1 MKIRVKICGLR
12 SPEAVA
18 AAVEAGAD
26 AVGFVFAESPR
37 SIEIDAAVRLAE
49 QVPDSVATVAVM
61 HHPDRA
67 LVDEVLAGLRPH
79 FLQTDTEDFET
90 IHLRGPT
97 RPLPV
102 YRSGRPLPVCPP
114 RLLLFEGPVSGSG
127 KTGDWETARLL
138 ARDARLVLAGGL
150 DPANVA
156 AAIRRVRPY
165 AVDVS
170 SGVETVPGVKDP
182 ELINRFVTAA
192 HAAVTNLNS
201 AGVNAS

>member
-1 MKIRVKICGLR
+1 MTTRIKICGLR

-18 AAVEAGAD
+18 AAVEAGVD
-26 AVGFVFAESPR
+26 AIGFVFAESPR
-37 SIEIDAAVRLAE
+37 SIEIDTAVRLAE
-49 QVPDSVATVAVM
+49 GLPDSVATVAVM
-61 HHPDRA
+61 QHPDRA
-67 LVDEVLAGLRPH
+67 LVDEVLTILRPH
-79 FLQTDTEDFET
+79 FLQTDNEDFET

-102 YRSGRPLPVCPP
+102 YRSDRPLPARPP

-150 DPANVA
+150 DPDNVA
-156 AAIRRVRPY
+156 LAIRRVRPY

-170 SGVETVPGVKDP
+170 SGVESAPGVKDP
-182 ELINRFVTAA
+182 DLINRFVTEARG
-192 HAAVTNLNS
+192 AVTNLNG
-201 AGVNAS
+201 AGVNTL